1 LTLNWSYAAP
11 SPRGVMKK
19 TYRSL
24 KQMTDN
30 ERIELTS
37 PATLRNNFPK
47 IAADADR
54 RFGPHGSLRRG
65 RPRKGERAVGTVA
78 TTVKQTPGFWKMMA
92 AKAKAHGL
100 TLHEAMRQALGEWLD
115 TN

>member
-1 LTLNWSYAAP
+1 
-11 SPRGVMKK
+11 MKK

-24 KQMTDN
+24 KEMTDN

-37 PATLRNNFPK
+37 LATLRKDFPK
-47 IAADADR
+47 IAADAER
-54 RFGPHGSLRRG
+54 RFGPHVSLRRG
-65 RPRKGERAVGTVA
+65 RPRKGERATGTVA
-78 TTVKQTPGFWKMMA
+78 KTVKQTPGFWKTMA
-92 AKAKAHGL
+92 AKAKARGL